1 MTTQTVTGVLV
12 TRQGTIPLEV
22 TATDAAENEVLTASD
37 FTVSAQSIGTYAAGQ
52 QAIAGYISSATGIQ
66 YAYVLRNGRVLSV
79 FPSLQ
84 TLVSGGGGQGAM
96 PIASFTIQPGDQIRV
111 LTYVD

>member
-1 MTTQTVTGVLV
+1 MTTQVVTGVLV
-12 TRQGTIPLEV
+12 TKQGTIPLEV
-22 TATDAAENEVLTASD
+22 TATDAQENEILTSAS

-52 QAIAGYISSATGIQ
+52 QAYAGYVSSATGIQ

-84 TLVSGGGGQGAM
+84 TLTSGGGGQGAM
-96 PIASFTIQPGDQIRV
+96 PLAPFTIQPGDQIRV